1 MPTVWFVFL
10 SALPLPTSSEDNFPF
25 RWEANLWKG
34 REEETRRTGV
44 YWQKSCLSENAGSDF
59 LPVIITRKRK
69 SIQSRGKSNV
79 VRLPVCFSVNSQ
91 TFRLWYFTRGSS
103 RLDAACLP
111 APSPGMSQNW
121 WVPWLGFGK
130 GTGGWQGGRGG
141 SHLALYWAHRCH
153 KLLYKRNI
161 VIYKTRRLCEKETA
175 TEVRWIKPQENSWH
189 GQENCGSLAWAQT
202 PCCLPLAS

>member
-44 YWQKSCLSENAGSDF
+44 YWQKSCLSENTGSDF

-79 VRLPVCFSVNSQ
+79 ARLPVCFSVNSQ
-91 TFRLWYFTRGSS
+91 TFHLWYFTWGSS
-103 RLDAACLP
+103 CLDAACLP
-111 APSPGMSQNW
+111 TLSPGVSQIW
-121 WVPWLGFGK
+121 WVPRLEFGK
-130 GTGGWQGGRGG
+130 GAGGEQGGRGG
-141 SHLALYWAHRCH
+141 SHLTLYWAHRSH
-153 KLLYKRNI
+153 ELLYKTNI
-161 VIYKTRRLCEKETA
+161 VIYKIRRWCEKESA
-175 TEVRWIKPQENSWH
+175 TEIRWIEPQENSRDSP
-189 GQENCGSLAWAQT
+189 ENCG
-202 PCCLPLAS
+202 